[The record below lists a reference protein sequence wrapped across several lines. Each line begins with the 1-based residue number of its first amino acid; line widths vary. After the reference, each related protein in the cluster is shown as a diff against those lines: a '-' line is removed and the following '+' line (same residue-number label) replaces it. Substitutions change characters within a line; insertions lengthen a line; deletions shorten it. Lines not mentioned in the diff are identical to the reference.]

1 MEITRGKL
9 MWDFK
14 FHLCK
19 TTATRRPDLTLE
31 DDAKKKIWFAL
42 WHALNN

>member
-19 TTATRRPDLTLE
+19 TTATRPDLNLE
-31 DDAKKKIWFAL
+31 DDTKKKIWFAM